1 MTMLDPTHCRLNISK
16 TKISSTQW
24 EHGIMFGYWQGSCW
38 SWVGLVPGAGENWN
52 DSSYITRAGGP
63 STWQMIGMDDGCGGR
78 TAGTIHHEV
87 LHALGFGHEH
97 NRPDRDQE

>member
-1 MTMLDPTHCRLNISK
+1 MIKKTFTDISNFETHK
-16 TKISSTQW
+16 SSTQW
-24 EHGIMFGYWQGSCW
+24 EHGIMFGYYQGSCW
-38 SWVGLVPGAGENWN
+38 SWVGLAPRAGENWN
-52 DSSYITRAGGP
+52 DPSYITNAGAP